1 MELMDQS
8 RQRITGEDLEEGV
21 AMLSGLWGATYEDKL
36 VELGLKILEER
47 WHQADMVQVYKILTG
62 KDWVQRESWFKTAIG
77 GAARTGQA
85 TDLMNIV
92 KPRTRLEVG
101 T

>member
-1 MELMDQS
+1 M
-8 RQRITGEDLEEGV
+8 
-21 AMLSGLWGATYEDKL
+21 
-36 VELGLKILEER
+36 
-47 WHQADMVQVYKILTG
+47 YKILTG
-62 KDWVQRESWFKTAIG
+62 KDRVQRESCFKTAMG

-101 T
+101 SYLFSVR